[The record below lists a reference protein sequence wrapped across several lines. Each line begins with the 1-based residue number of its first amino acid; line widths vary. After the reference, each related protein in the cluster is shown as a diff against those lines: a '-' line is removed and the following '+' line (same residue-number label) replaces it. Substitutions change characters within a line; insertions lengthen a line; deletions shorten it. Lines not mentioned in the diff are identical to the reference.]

1 MQIDGVRIEGGE
13 LILKTKD
20 PAARRLAYNFKPGN
34 YEFVKMK
41 EKRSKDANAKMW
53 AICEEIARAV
63 TMTKEEVYRQNI
75 REVGVYTPLPI
86 KNELV
91 DEFKRIWRGRGV
103 GWFAD
108 VIDDSK
114 IKGYKLIFAY
124 HGSSVYTTAEMARL
138 IDSVIQDAKSV
149 GLDVM
154 DEREKSLLLEE
165 WGK

>member
-1 MQIDGVRIEGGE
+1 
-13 LILKTKD
+13 
-20 PAARRLAYNFKPGN
+20 
-34 YEFVKMK
+34 
-41 EKRSKDANAKMW
+41 
-53 AICEEIARAV
+53 
-63 TMTKEEVYRQNI
+63 TKEEVYRQNI

-138 IDSVIQDAKSV
+138 LDSVIQDAKSV

-165 WGK
+165 WEK